1 MATTS
6 LRRRSATCA
15 KVAPYNHTKSHY
27 CQYLNELAFS
37 CVIPDN
43 KESLV
48 VNYEDLAAREH
59 VLAYFLPEAPTEMLK
74 VTVI

>member
-1 MATTS
+1 M
-6 LRRRSATCA
+6 TCA
-15 KVAPYNHTKSHY
+15 KVALYNHTKSHC

-37 CVIPDN
+37 RVITDN

-74 VTVI
+74 VKVI